1 MSLLSG
7 NECLAAGHGVCGP
20 TTAADQLLSEHERE
34 FERWRIA
41 ADLVRHLREAGI
53 DCELCEIRQMRS

>member
-1 MSLLSG
+1 MSLPSG
-7 NECLAAGHGVCGP
+7 NKCVAAGHVACGP
-20 TTAADQLLSEHERE
+20 TKAADQLLSAQERE

-53 DCELCEIRQMRS
+53 HCELCEVRQMRS

>member
-7 NECLAAGHGVCGP
+7 NECLVADHGACGP
-20 TTAADQLLSEHERE
+20 TTAAGQLLSAQERE

-41 ADLVRHLREAGI
+41 ADLVRRLRDAGI
-53 DCELCEIRQMRS
+53 DCELCEVRQMRS

>member
-1 MSLLSG
+1 MSFLSG
-7 NECLAAGHGVCGP
+7 NECLVADHGGCGP
-20 TTAADQLLSEHERE
+20 TTAADQLLSAQERE

-53 DCELCEIRQMRS
+53 DCELCEVRQMRS